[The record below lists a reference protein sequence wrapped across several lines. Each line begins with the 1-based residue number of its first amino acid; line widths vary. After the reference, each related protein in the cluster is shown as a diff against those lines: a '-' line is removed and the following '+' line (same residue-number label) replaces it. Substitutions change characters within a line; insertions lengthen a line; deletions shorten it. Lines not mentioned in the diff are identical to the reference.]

1 MKKHHHR
8 WCFLFWYVRIN
19 KEDYW
24 RVNMKRILMFFAPLL
39 YMIGILMVL
48 FFFESNL
55 IDKIMEIF
63 KLQDTSSI
71 NMFNRYFLYLLGLIM
86 AIWTYRYSSDINVK
100 INRIIVFVINL
111 LGIVGLIV
119 FVIQSQMIFWK

>member
-1 MKKHHHR
+1 
-8 WCFLFWYVRIN
+8 
-19 KEDYW
+19 
-24 RVNMKRILMFFAPLL
+24 MKRILMFFAPLL